1 MEVAGGSDGVLPPSP
16 YFRLIEDDVPVE
28 PDEANVTD
36 EAPKRT
42 RRKKEE
48 DEGDGPGGG
57 E

>member
-1 MEVAGGSDGVLPPSP
+1 MEVAGGSDGVPPSP
-16 YFRLIEDDVPVE
+16 YFRLIEDDVPVG